1 MMTAVLQPRY
11 AARVH
16 EHARAPRRRFF
27 YDREAETLSR
37 DALAR
42 LQLKRLRAT
51 LKNACDRVPLHRER
65 MRGLGVRPQDVRS
78 LEDVRKL
85 PFTLKSD
92 LREHYPF
99 GMFARPR
106 ASLARLH
113 ASSGTTGKPTVVG
126 YTARD
131 LDTWADLMARSMAC
145 AGARPG
151 DVVHNAYGY
160 GLFTGGLGAHYG
172 AERLGATVVPMSG
185 GSTERQVL
193 LMQDFGARVLCATP
207 SYALNIAEVAEREGV
222 DLRAAQLEIGLFGA
236 EPWSEA
242 MRREIESR
250 LGLKAIDLYGLSE
263 IMGPGVA
270 VECEAQDG
278 LHAWEDHFL
287 VEIIDPDTGQPL
299 PEGEAGELVITTLT
313 KEALPMIRYRTRDIT
328 RVSAARCA
336 CGRSHLRLQR
346 ITGRNDDMLI
356 VRGVNVYPSQIEAVL
371 VGLPGV
377 APHYQLVV
385 ERSGSL
391 DELTVEV
398 EAATLEHMPDELEER
413 VRHQIKSLI
422 GVTTRVVAKRPG
434 EVPRSQ
440 GKAVR
445 VRDLRPKGA

>member
-1 MMTAVLQPRY
+1 MMTAMLQARY

-16 EHARAPRRRFF
+16 QRKQYFDRA
-27 YDREAETLSR
+27 AETMPREELR
-37 DALAR
+37 R

-51 LKNACDRVPLHRER
+51 LKDACENVPLHRER
-65 MRGLGVRPQDVRS
+65 MTALKVRPQDIRT
-78 LEDVRKL
+78 LEDVRGL
-85 PFTLKSD
+85 PFTVKSD

-106 ASLARLH
+106 AALARLH

-131 LDTWADLMARSMAC
+131 LSTWADLMARSMAC
-145 AGARPG
+145 AGVRRG

-193 LMQDFGARVLCATP
+193 LIQDFGARVLCATP

-222 DLRAAQLEIGLFGA
+222 DLRASKLEIGLFGA

-242 MRREIESR
+242 MRREIEER
-250 LGLKAIDLYGLSE
+250 IGLKAVDVYGLSE

-287 VEIIDPDTGQPL
+287 FEIIDPDTGQPV

-313 KEALPMIRYRTRDIT
+313 KQALPMIRYRTRDIT
-328 RVSAARCA
+328 RASTARCA
-336 CGRSHLRLQR
+336 CGRNHLRLQR

-356 VRGVNVYPSQIEAVL
+356 IRGVNVYPSQIEAVL
-371 VGLPGV
+371 IGQPGI
-377 APHYQLVV
+377 APYYQLVV
-385 ERSGSL
+385 ERNGSL
-391 DELTVEV
+391 DELTVEI
-398 EAATLEHMPDELEER
+398 EAASLEHLCEELEQR
-413 VRHQIKSLI
+413 VRHQIKSMI
-422 GVTTRVVAKRPG
+422 GVTTRVVAKKPG

-445 VRDLRPKGA
+445 VRDLRPRKP